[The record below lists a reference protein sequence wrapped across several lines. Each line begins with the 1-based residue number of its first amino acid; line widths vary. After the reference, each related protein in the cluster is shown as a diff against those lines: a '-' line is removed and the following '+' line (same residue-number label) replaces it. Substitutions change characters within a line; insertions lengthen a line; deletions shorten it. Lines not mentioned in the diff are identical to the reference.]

1 MAVKALGIV
10 TSGNRVKVEGMQ
22 EFRPVSAFTFVGR
35 YRMIDF
41 PLSNLSNSEIERIH
55 IYAGNNPRS
64 LAEHVGTGRHYG
76 INSKRGKVSLLFSA
90 QEEVNEIY
98 NTDIASF
105 LYNENVIER
114 VNADY
119 VVIVPSYMVFAQNYE
134 TLLEQHIASG
144 ADITLLY
151 HKVNNADVAYLNTEA
166 LKLDDEKTVLAIETN
181 IGGKKTKN
189 IFMNS
194 YIMKKDLFLA
204 LINEAK
210 KKSSMYN
217 LYNIV
222 NDKAATEELNVK
234 AVQHEGY
241 FAAITDFKSYFKA
254 NLELTDIKAASSLF
268 TDKWPIYTRTN
279 DACPT
284 KYMSSASVKKSLIS
298 NGSVIAGTVENCIIG
313 RGVVIEEGAVV
324 KNSVICSE
332 VFIAKDTVIENQV
345 IDKYAKI
352 LHASEIVASPEN
364 PGYVKRMD
372 TL

>member
-1 MAVKALGIV
+1 MAVKAFGIV

-41 PLSNLSNSEIERIH
+41 PLSNLSNSNIERIQVF
-55 IYAGNNPRS
+55 AGNNPRS

-76 INSKRGKVSLLFSA
+76 INSKRGKVSLLFSD

-119 VVIVPSYMVFAQNYE
+119 VVIVPSYMVFAQNYAK
-134 TLLEQHIASG
+134 LLDQHIASG

-151 HKVNNADVAYLNTEA
+151 HKVSNADVAYLNTEA
-166 LKLDDEKTVLAIETN
+166 LKLDDEKTVLSIETN
-181 IGGKKTKN
+181 IGGKAVKN

-194 YIMKKDLFLA
+194 YIMKKDLFLD
-204 LINEAK
+204 LINQAK

-217 LYNIV
+217 LFNIV
-222 NDKAATEELNVK
+222 NDKAAAEELNIK
-234 AVQHEGY
+234 AVQHKGY
-241 FAAITDFKSYFKA
+241 FEAITDFKSYYDA
-254 NLELTDIKAASSLF
+254 NLELTDYKAASSLF
-268 TDKWPIYTRTN
+268 TTKWPIYTRTN

-284 KYMSSASVKKSLIS
+284 QYVEGASVKKSLIS
-298 NGSVIAGTVENCIIG
+298 NGSIIAGTVENCIIG
-313 RGVVIEEGAVV
+313 RGVTIEPGAVI

-332 VFIAKDTVIENQV
+332 VTIAKDTVIENQV
-345 IDKYAKI
+345 VDKYAKI
-352 LHASEIVASPEN
+352 LHAKEIIADPEN
-364 PGYVKRMD
+364 PGYIKRLD

>member
-10 TSGNRVKVEGMQ
+10 TSGNRIKVEGMQ
-22 EFRPVSAFTFVGR
+22 AFRPVSAFTFVGR

-41 PLSNLSNSEIERIH
+41 PLSNLSNSNIERIQVF
-55 IYAGNNPRS
+55 AGANPRS

-76 INSKRGKVSLLFSA
+76 INSKRGKIQLLFSP
-90 QEEVNEIY
+90 ESEVNEIY
-98 NTDIASF
+98 NTDVASF
-105 LYNENVIER
+105 LYNEDVISRAPGE
-114 VNADY
+114 Y
-119 VVIVPSYMVFAQNYE
+119 VILVPSYMVFAQNYAE
-134 TLLEQHIASG
+134 LLDAHIASG

-151 HKVNNADVAYLNTEA
+151 HKVTNADVAYMNCEY

-181 IGGKKTKN
+181 IGGKANKN

-194 YIMKKDLFLA
+194 YIMKKDLFLD
-204 LINEAK
+204 LIKEAK

-217 LYNIV
+217 LFNIV
-222 NDKAATEELNVK
+222 NDKAASEELNIK

-241 FAAITDFKSYFKA
+241 FEAITDFKSYFRA
-254 NLELTDIKAASSLF
+254 NLELTDYATAASLF
-268 TDKWPIYTRTN
+268 TEKWPIYTRTN

-284 KYMSSASVKKSLIS
+284 QYLPGASVKKSLIS
-298 NGSVIAGTVENCIIG
+298 NGSLIAGTVENCIIG

-332 VFIAKDTVIENQV
+332 VTIAKDTVIENQV
-345 IDKYAKI
+345 VDKYASI
-352 LHASEIVASPEN
+352 LHAKEIVADPEN
-364 PGYVKRMD
+364 PGYVKRLD